1 MRLILPLLGMV
12 LAAGASLAQDAAPDP
27 AATPAADPAA
37 SSGDEKITRSHGFA
51 IIGDLKLPAD
61 FPHLPYVNPEAPK
74 GGYIVE
80 SVPNTSNFDNFN
92 PFTFKGRAAVFSTAM
107 LETLMGR
114 DSSDF
119 GASYCLLC
127 ETLEYPESRDWV
139 IFHLRPE
146 VKFADGRPLT
156 AQDVVFSVE
165 SLRDQG
171 STGTRLAIQQQI
183 QKVEALDDHSV
194 KFWFVPGYPRREVI
208 SFTGG
213 LPIMSRADFQ
223 DRGLRLDETMDKPL
237 IGSGPYAL
245 TGWNMGRWSEV
256 TRRKDYW
263 GETLPLNVG
272 RYNFDRMRYE
282 YFADYDAAFQA
293 FTAGEYT
300 FRRENSS
307 IKWATS
313 YDFPALDKGWV
324 KVETLPDNSSVSG
337 QAWVFNLRRE
347 KFQDPRVRQ
356 AIGLMF
362 NFKWSNDKMFYGLY
376 ARPDSYWENSPLEA
390 KDMPSP
396 AELALLEPLKA
407 DLPETVFTEP
417 AYSWPEGADQPRD
430 RRAMRQA
437 AALLDE
443 AGWKIGNDGLRRNAK
458 GDVLRVEFLN
468 DSVTLDRILNPY
480 VENLRGVGI
489 DAVNARVDNA
499 ELEAREREHDFD
511 ITSAFM
517 GQSPIPGAELLP
529 VFGSDFASSESNL
542 LGLQNKAIDSLIKS
556 VESAHDADEMHVAAQ
571 ALDRSL
577 RAMFLSIPQW
587 YNAEHWLAYYDMYE
601 HPEKLPDFD
610 LGQMDFWW
618 FNPEKEARL
627 KAEGALR

>member
-1 MRLILPLLGMV
+1 MRAFLPVFAVM
-12 LAAGASLAQDAAPDP
+12 AGVSLQP
-27 AATPAADPAA
+27 AAAQETTLTPQDSDDAV
-37 SSGDEKITRSHGFA
+37 TVSHGYA

-61 FPHLPYVNPEAPK
+61 FKHLPYVNPEAPK

-92 PFTFKGRAAVFSTAM
+92 PFTFKGRPAVFSAQM

-146 VKFADGRPLT
+146 ARFASGNPVT
-156 AQDVVFSVE
+156 ADDVVFSVE
-165 SLRDQG
+165 AMRDDG
-171 STGTRLAIQQQI
+171 STGTRLSIQQQI
-183 QKVEALDDHSV
+183 AKVEAIDDLSV
-194 KFWFVPGYPRREVI
+194 KFSFVEGYPRREVV
-208 SFTGG
+208 SFVGG
-213 LPIMSRADFQ
+213 LPIMSRADFEE
-223 DRGLRLDETMDKPL
+223 RGLGLDETMDKPL

-245 TGWNMGRWSEV
+245 TGWSMGRWVEV
-256 TRRKDYW
+256 TRRDDYW
-263 GETLPLNVG
+263 GADLPLNIG
-272 RYNFDRMRYE
+272 RNNFDRMRYE

-307 IKWATS
+307 IKWATA
-313 YDFPALDKGWV
+313 YDFPAQDKGWV
-324 KVETLPDNSSVSG
+324 KVETMPDNGSVSG

-347 KFQDPRVRQ
+347 KFQDARVRH

-362 NFKWSNDKMFYGLY
+362 NFQWINDKMFYGLY
-376 ARPDSYWENSPLEA
+376 ARPDSYWENQPLEA
-390 KDMPSP
+390 EGMPTEG
-396 AELALLEPLKA
+396 ELALLEPLRA
-407 DLPETVFTEP
+407 DLPDAVFTEE
-417 AYSWPEGADQPRD
+417 AYVWPVGNEQPRD

-437 AALLDE
+437 GALLDE
-443 AGWKIGNDGLRRNAK
+443 AGWTIGDGGMRRNAD
-458 GDVLRVEFLN
+458 GEVLSVEFLN

-480 VENLRGVGI
+480 IESLRSIGI

-499 ELEAREREHDFD
+499 ELESRERAHDFD

-517 GQSPIPGAELLP
+517 GQSPIPGAEMLP
-529 VFGSDFASSESNL
+529 VFGSEFATSESNL
-542 LGLQNKAIDSLIKS
+542 IGLKNPAIDKLMKD
-556 VESAHDADEMHVAAQ
+556 VEHAQTQEEMETASR

-577 RAMFLSIPQW
+577 RAMFLTIPQW
-587 YNAEHWLAYYDMYE
+587 YNSDHWLAYYDMYA
-601 HPEKLPDFD
+601 HPEELPAFA

-618 FNPEKEARL
+618 FLPEREAKL